1 MANLKKFMF
10 PLIALV
16 LGILAIVFGVKG
28 MSEAKNFPEIKALVT
43 DVDKTVTYDS
53 DNNSTEEYTIY
64 VKYTVDGKEYNEI
77 LNGGSGN
84 IKEGDEITVRY
95 NHEKPEYVT
104 DVTTKTATLFIVIG
118 AAVTVF
124 GLGSLAFVFIRK
136 R

>member
-28 MSEAKNFPEIKALVT
+28 MSEAKNFPEVKALVT
-43 DVDKTVTYDS
+43 DIDTTVTYDA

-64 VKYTVDGKEYNEI
+64 VKYTVDGKEYNEV

-95 NHEKPEYVT
+95 NPEKPDYVT
-104 DVTTKTATLFIVIG
+104 DVTTKTATLFIIIGAVVTVIG
-118 AAVTVF
+118 LGTFAVM
-124 GLGSLAFVFIRK
+124 FIRK